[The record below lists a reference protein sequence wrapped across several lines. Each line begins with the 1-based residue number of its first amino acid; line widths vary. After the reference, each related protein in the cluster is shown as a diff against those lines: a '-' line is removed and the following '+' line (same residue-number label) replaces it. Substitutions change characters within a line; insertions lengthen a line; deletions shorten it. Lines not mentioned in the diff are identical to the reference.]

1 MVVGNFLLSYDA
13 SNEQFAGEINHGFR
27 HWGASYMGGCHS
39 SIGVVDW
46 LHSHRLSGY
55 TTEKKYSRS
64 DTRPTICTLYGNIK
78 TVHGKPHL
86 YSYFYNAK
94 AYSKLDDNRE
104 NLREE
109 IDIMSEAIF
118 GIIEHA
124 CLQKQNLPH
133 DSWNNCWQPYAHE
146 RMRKSA
152 EMEKFIDPNQAW
164 YTDSL
169 RKVVKEFY
177 SMAAF

>member
-1 MVVGNFLLSYDA
+1 CYRTMPATNNSPGRSIMGFGIGGQVTWAAAIQA
-13 SNEQFAGEINHGFR
+13 SASLIGFIVIGYQVIQLRKNILGATQDRLYAHYMEILKLF
-27 HWGASYMGGCHS
+27 M
-39 SIGVVDW
+39 
-46 LHSHRLSGY
+46 
-55 TTEKKYSRS
+55 E
-64 DTRPTICTLYGNIK
+64 
-78 TVHGKPHL
+78 KPHL

-169 RKVVKEFY
+169 RKVVKE
-177 SMAAF
+177 